1 MKGLFV
7 ENVVT
12 VNGLSPAADLYN
24 GNPATDVVN
33 LKEHGKA
40 VFMLAQ
46 KTAGTN
52 TGTATVT
59 VVAASSVAP
68 SNTAAIVFK
77 YKKKTTGASS
87 VWGDLTAA
95 TTSGFVTTANED
107 TVYAIEVDAA
117 DLPDSKPYVYLKL
130 TETVND
136 PVTGAVLIHLYN
148 ARYSNANDVLA

>member
-12 VNGLSPAADLYN
+12 VNGISPVADIYN
-24 GNPATDVVN
+24 GNPASDVVN
-33 LKEHGKA
+33 LKEHGNV
-40 VFMLAQ
+40 VFQLFQ

-59 VVAASSVAP
+59 VMAASSAAS
-68 SNTAAIVFK
+68 SNAAAVVFK
-77 YKKKTTGASS
+77 YQKKTTGASS
-87 VWGDLTAA
+87 VYGALTAA

-107 TVYAIEVDAA
+107 TIYNICVDAA
-117 DLPDSKPYVYLKL
+117 DLPDGKPYVYLKL

-148 ARYSNANDVLA
+148 ARYSNPNDVLA